1 MPKGG
6 GHIIGRLIAGIA
18 MLVALLLFAPPAS
31 AHGQPTGPSLD
42 RANLAGS
49 PGVVGSM
56 DLVQSMSTQSEKMP
70 GGGCGGGMSCCV
82 LGQCSMVTIAF
93 PTTSGTGYRPC
104 PAEAAYARSVLAPAP
119 GLRAGPATPPP
130 RLNV

>member
-6 GHIIGRLIAGIA
+6 GQIIGRLIAGIA
-18 MLVALLLFAPPAS
+18 VLVALLLFAPPAS
-31 AHGQPTGPSLD
+31 AHDQATGPSVD
-42 RANLAGS
+42 RASLVRSTG
-49 PGVVGSM
+49 
-56 DLVQSMSTQSEKMP
+56 LVQSMSLQLEKMP
-70 GGGCGGGMSCCV
+70 GGGCSGGLSCCV

-93 PTTSGTGYRPC
+93 PVASGAGYRPR
-104 PAEAAYARSVLAPAP
+104 PVAAAYAGLVRALTV

>member
-18 MLVALLLFAPPAS
+18 VLVALLLFAPPAS
-31 AHGQPTGPSLD
+31 AHGQATGPYVD
-42 RANLAGS
+42 RAN
-49 PGVVGSM
+49 VVRAT
-56 DLVQSMSTQSEKMP
+56 DLVQLMSTQLSAGEKMP
-70 GGGCGGGMSCCV
+70 GGGCSGGMSCCV
-82 LGQCSMVTIAF
+82 LGQCSMATIAF
-93 PTTSGTGYRPC
+93 PVASGAGYWPC
-104 PAEAAYARSVLAPAP
+104 PVEAAYAGLVLAPAV

>member
-18 MLVALLLFAPPAS
+18 VLVALLLFAPPAS
-31 AHGQPTGPSLD
+31 AHGQATGPSVD
-42 RANLAGS
+42 RASLVRSTGL
-49 PGVVGSM
+49 VGSAG
-56 DLVQSMSTQSEKMP
+56 LVQSMSTQSENMP
-70 GGGCGGGMSCCV
+70 GGGCSGGMSCCV
-82 LGQCSMVTIAF
+82 LGQCSMATIAF
-93 PTTSGTGYRPC
+93 PVASGAGYRPR
-104 PAEAAYARSVLAPAP
+104 PVAAAYAGLVRALTV

>member
-18 MLVALLLFAPPAS
+18 VLMALLLFAPPAS
-31 AHGQPTGPSLD
+31 AHGQATGPSVD
-42 RANLAGS
+42 RASLVWSAG
-49 PGVVGSM
+49 
-56 DLVQSMSTQSEKMP
+56 LVQSMSTQSENIP
-70 GGGCGGGMSCCV
+70 GAGCRGGMSCCV
-82 LGQCSMVTIAF
+82 LGQCFMGTIAF
-93 PTTSGTGYRPC
+93 PATSGTGNRPC
-104 PAEAAYARSVLAPAP
+104 PIEAAYPGLVVATAV